1 MKKLSVMLVLVFVLM
16 TLCWGQAE
24 TRLIGYHHDRLDGL
38 SGRIYEEHYFVT
50 LELDYSGETV
60 EVEVDKDT
68 FESIVNDH
76 KNERNHHDNL
86 WYVKAWQGVTN
97 FAIEAADWVTF
108 WK

>member
-1 MKKLSVMLVLVFVLM
+1 MKELCVVLVFILMM
-16 TLCWGQAE
+16 TLCGGQAE

-68 FESIVNDH
+68 YESIINDH
-76 KNERNHHDNL
+76 KNEQNHHDNL
-86 WYVKAWQGVTN
+86 WYVKAWRGVTN
-97 FAIEAADWVTF
+97 FAIGAADWITF
-108 WK
+108 WNN